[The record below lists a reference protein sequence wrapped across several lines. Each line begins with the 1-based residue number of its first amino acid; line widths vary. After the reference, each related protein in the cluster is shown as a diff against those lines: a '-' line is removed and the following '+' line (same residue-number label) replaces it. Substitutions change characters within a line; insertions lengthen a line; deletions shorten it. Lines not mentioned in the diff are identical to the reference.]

1 MPMQSQQ
8 QFASLQGN
16 TSNLRSV
23 ENRMQILAGSD
34 FITSLRVKGTNEI
47 INPSD
52 RILLKQP
59 ISATSFLGTRV
70 SGLSQFW
77 ERYRWRKAEM
87 RYVPAVPN
95 TVACQLIAYIDTD
108 PLDDPAVITDTD
120 ALLRQAVAQV
130 GSRQWNFNSPRTIPL
145 IVRKDDQ
152 LYYTGLDKQNVRF
165 SLQGILYIIQVT
177 NLLDFGGQPVNTGYD
192 SGSVFLDWT
201 LELTMPQ
208 INPSFESGSDPE
220 PTPPPLSNIAIVQ
233 VAAGPVPTAAGPIN
247 ISGLNPNLQHL
258 FVLSFAV
265 AGSTLSSQ
273 GAVITNTE
281 SNVSLEFFIDNDDS
295 SVNLDNALQFTATS
309 SGTIAPVLSAYTPA
323 TGGSPLPFPLANTL
337 QYIVYSVQNTSV

>member
-1 MPMQSQQ
+1 MQSQQ

-23 ENRMQILAGSD
+23 ENRMQVLAGSD
-34 FITSLRVKGTNEI
+34 FITSLRVKGTSEI
-47 INPSD
+47 VNPAD

-165 SLQGILYIIQVT
+165 SLQGVLYIIQVT
-177 NLLDFGGQPVNTGYD
+177 NLLDFGGQPVSTGYD

-208 INPSFESGSDPE
+208 INPSFDSGSTPE
-220 PTPPPLSNIAIVQ
+220 PVPPPLNDVAIIQ
-233 VAAGPVPTAAGPIN
+233 VAAGVLPSAAGPFV
-247 ISGLNPNLQHL
+247 ISGLIPNLQHL
-258 FVLSFAV
+258 VIFSYS
-265 AGSTLSSQ
+265 STGTPITSQ
-273 GAVITNTE
+273 G
-281 SNVSLEFFIDNDDS
+281 LEYSIAGNPVTRQFYIDLNDTSFQVD
-295 SVNLDNALQFTATS
+295 AGLQFDATP
-309 SGTIAPVLSAYTPA
+309 SGTIQLDIAAYTPPGE
-323 TGGSPLPFPLANTL
+323 TNPLPFPNAGTL
-337 QYIVYSVQNTSV
+337 LYVVYGLQDTQP